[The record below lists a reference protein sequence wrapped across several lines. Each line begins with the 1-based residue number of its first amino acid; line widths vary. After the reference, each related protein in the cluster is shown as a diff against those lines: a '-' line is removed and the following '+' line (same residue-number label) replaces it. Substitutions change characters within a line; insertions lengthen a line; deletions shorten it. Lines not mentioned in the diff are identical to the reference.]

1 MKFCEKC
8 GAQINDEATICPQCQ
23 TPTNNQPINV
33 IQQPQPKKKAGKMYF
48 VIPLIIIFT
57 ALITFLV
64 VYFVLP
70 NNSKS
75 EDNTSLN
82 SSVNDASTI
91 ITTGQCPEDKNGNH
105 DWAPAKCTEPAQC
118 YNCNAYRDDKL
129 GQHKF
134 YTDDDGF
141 CDCTYCGIVY
151 DVYIDSL
158 KD

>member
-1 MKFCEKC
+1 MKYCANC
-8 GAQINDEATICPQCQ
+8 GTQMPDEINTCQQCGYSSDSNTIK
-23 TPTNNQPINV
+23 TPEIQPNITSQNTNQRS
-33 IQQPQPKKKAGKMYF
+33 KKNKSVKLYI
-48 VIPLIIIFT
+48 VIPIVI
-57 ALITFLV
+57 V
-64 VYFVLP
+64 V
-70 NNSKS
+70 S
-75 EDNTSLN
+75 
-82 SSVNDASTI
+82 I
-91 ITTGQCPEDKNGNH
+91 ITSVIVSALFAKYTYNNYVISYSDEGCPEDKNGNH

-151 DVYIDSL
+151 DDYINS